1 MGEIYVAPWDPAGA
15 SSIRWVGEI
24 MAHDPNV
31 PPYQPNPQQP
41 PQQFGHYPTQHAY
54 GPHDQP
60 PLQFQQAP
68 YYPQMHNAPP
78 QPPHPQAAKGNPNR
92 PFGVSF
98 WIVGGVL
105 ALLVLINTFTGRGE
119 AILIILGIA
128 ALLTG
133 LYALIFKK
141 RSWAALPNRNI
152 AIAVVVTGSAALVLG
167 GIAAGVDSGRVRAPD
182 QPVTS
187 AQLEADAASKLKARE
202 EALVKSEADSS
213 AKLQAREA
221 AVKTAEEAVKARE
234 TAAGGAELVAASNS
248 ITEGTWTVG
257 KDIVPGDYRTTKAVM
272 DGCSW
277 KITRTGSNGS
287 DYIDY
292 DYFVKGGFPMV
303 TLVEGQTF
311 ETEACGSW
319 AKQ

>member
-1 MGEIYVAPWDPAGA
+1 MTN
-15 SSIRWVGEI
+15 
-24 MAHDPNV
+24 DPNV

-41 PQQFGHYPTQHAY
+41 PQHFGPYPPQQAY
-54 GPHDQP
+54 GQDQAP
-60 PLQFQQAP
+60 PQFQQAP
-68 YYPQMHNAPP
+68 YYPQMHHGPPLPP
-78 QPPHPQAAKGNPNR
+78 QPQVGPQKPKG
-92 PFGVSF
+92 PFGASF
-98 WIVGGVL
+98 WIVAGVL
-105 ALLVLINTFTGRGE
+105 ALLVLINTLSGRGE

-133 LYALIFKK
+133 LYSLIFKK
-141 RSWAALPNRNI
+141 RSWAALPNQNF
-152 AIAVVVTGSAALVLG
+152 AISVIVTGSAALVLG
-167 GIAAGVDSGRVRAPD
+167 GIAASIDSGDGGDQASA

-187 AQLEADAASKLKARE
+187 AQLEADDASKLKARE
-202 EALVKSEADSS
+202 DALVKSEADSL

-221 AVKTAEEAVKARE
+221 AVTTAEEAVKARE
-234 TAAGGAELVAASNS
+234 TAVGGTEVAAAANS
-248 ITEGTWTVG
+248 IAEGTWTVG

-292 DYFVKGGFPMV
+292 DFFVKGGFPMV

-311 ETEACGSW
+311 ETEDCGSW

>member
-1 MGEIYVAPWDPAGA
+1 MTN
-15 SSIRWVGEI
+15 
-24 MAHDPNV
+24 DPNV
-31 PPYQPNPQQP
+31 PPYQPYPQQP
-41 PQQFGHYPTQHAY
+41 PQQFGPYPPQQTY
-54 GPHDQP
+54 GPNDQAP
-60 PLQFQQAP
+60 PQYQQAP

-78 QPPHPQAAKGNPNR
+78 QPPHPQAGPQKPKG

-98 WIVGGVL
+98 WIVAGVL
-105 ALLVLINTFTGRGE
+105 ALLVLINTVTGRGE

-133 LYALIFKK
+133 LYSLIFKK

-152 AIAVVVTGSAALVLG
+152 AIAVAVTGSTALVLG
-167 GIAAGVDSGRVRAPD
+167 GIAASIDSGRVQASA
-182 QPVTS
+182 QPITS
-187 AQLEADAASKLKARE
+187 AQLEAEAASKLKVRE
-202 EALVKSEADSS
+202 DSLVKSEADSS

-234 TAAGGAELVAASNS
+234 TAAAGAEVAAAANS
-248 ITEGTWTVG
+248 IAEGIWTVG
-257 KDIVPGDYRTTKAVM
+257 KDIVPGDYRTAKAVM

-277 KITRTGSNGS
+277 IITRTGSNGS

-311 ETEACGSW
+311 ETEGCGSW

>member
-1 MGEIYVAPWDPAGA
+1 MTN
-15 SSIRWVGEI
+15 
-24 MAHDPNV
+24 DPNV

-41 PQQFGHYPTQHAY
+41 PQHFGPYPPQQAY
-54 GPHDQP
+54 GQDQAP
-60 PLQFQQAP
+60 PQFQQAP
-68 YYPQMHNAPP
+68 YYPQMHHGPP
-78 QPPHPQAAKGNPNR
+78 QPPQPPVGPQKPKGPL
-92 PFGVSF
+92 GASF
-98 WIVGGVL
+98 WIVAGVL
-105 ALLVLINTFTGRGE
+105 ALLVLTNTVSGRGE

-133 LYALIFKK
+133 LYSLIFKK
-141 RSWAALPNRNI
+141 RSWAAVPNRNI
-152 AIAVVVTGSAALVLG
+152 AISLITTGSAVLVLG
-167 GIAAGVDSGRVRAPD
+167 SIAAGIDSGRGSD
-182 QPVTS
+182 QVSTQPITS
-187 AQLEADAASKLKARE
+187 AQLEVDAASKLKARE
-202 EALVKSEADSS
+202 DALVKSEADSL

-221 AVKTAEEAVKARE
+221 AVATAEEAVKARE
-234 TAAGGAELVAASNS
+234 TAVGGAEVAAAASS
-248 ITEGTWTVG
+248 IAEGTWTVG

-292 DYFVKGGFPMV
+292 DFFVKGGFPMV

-311 ETEACGSW
+311 ETEDCGSW

>member
-1 MGEIYVAPWDPAGA
+1 MTN
-15 SSIRWVGEI
+15 
-24 MAHDPNV
+24 DPNV
-31 PPYQPNPQQP
+31 PPYQPYPQQP
-41 PQQFGHYPTQHAY
+41 PQQFGPYPPQQTY
-54 GPHDQP
+54 GPNDQAP
-60 PLQFQQAP
+60 PQYQQAP

-78 QPPHPQAAKGNPNR
+78 QPPHPQAGPQKPKG

-98 WIVGGVL
+98 WIVAGVL
-105 ALLVLINTFTGRGE
+105 ALLVLINTVTGRGE

-133 LYALIFKK
+133 LYSLIFKK

-152 AIAVVVTGSAALVLG
+152 AIAVAVTGSTALVLG
-167 GIAAGVDSGRVRAPD
+167 GIAASIDSGRVQASA
-182 QPVTS
+182 QPITS
-187 AQLEADAASKLKARE
+187 AQLEAEAASKLKVRE
-202 EALVKSEADSS
+202 DSLVKSEADSS

-234 TAAGGAELVAASNS
+234 TAAAGAEVAAAANS
-248 ITEGTWTVG
+248 ITEGIWTVG

-311 ETEACGSW
+311 ETEGCGSW

>member
-1 MGEIYVAPWDPAGA
+1 MTN
-15 SSIRWVGEI
+15 
-24 MAHDPNV
+24 DPNV

-41 PQQFGHYPTQHAY
+41 PQQFGPYPPQQAY
-54 GPHDQP
+54 GPNDQAP
-60 PLQFQQAP
+60 PQYQQAP

-78 QPPHPQAAKGNPNR
+78 QPPHAQVGPQKPKG

-98 WIVGGVL
+98 WIVAGVL
-105 ALLVLINTFTGRGE
+105 ALFVLINTVTGRGE

-133 LYALIFKK
+133 LYSLIFKK

-152 AIAVVVTGSAALVLG
+152 AIAVVITGSAALVLG
-167 GIAAGVDSGRVRAPD
+167 DIAASIDSGRGRVQASA
-182 QPVTS
+182 QPITS

-202 EALVKSEADSS
+202 DTLVKSEADSL

-234 TAAGGAELVAASNS
+234 AAAGGAEVAAAANS
-248 ITEGTWTVG
+248 IAEGIWTVG

-292 DYFVKGGFPMV
+292 DFFVKGGFPMV

-311 ETEACGSW
+311 ETENCGSW